1 MTIWIKLAL
10 IAGIFLAGLA
20 SGVKIHAGL
29 TAQRDL
35 AAVQA
40 GAKERAR
47 RVDKIDAAATGHE
60 ADKAQIRTQF
70 KTIIKEVDRVVQNP
84 VYLHVCFDD
93 DGLRA
98 ARAAIGPAA
107 PASQP
112 APALPEPARAD

>member
-10 IAGIFLAGLA
+10 IAAIFLAGLA
-20 SGVKIHAGL
+20 SGVKIQAGL

-35 AAVQA
+35 TTLQA
-40 GAKERAR
+40 GAKEQVR

-60 ADKAQIRTQF
+60 ADKAQLRTQF
-70 KTIIKEVDRVVQNP
+70 KTIFREVDRVVQKP
-84 VYLHVCFDD
+84 VYLNICFDD

-107 PASQP
+107 TASQP
-112 APALPEPARAD
+112 APALP

>member
-10 IAGIFLAGLA
+10 TAAIFLAGLA

-35 AAVQA
+35 ATLQA
-40 GAKERAR
+40 GAKEQAR
-47 RVDKIDAAATGHE
+47 RVDKIDVAATGHE
-60 ADKAQIRTQF
+60 ADKAHIRTQF

-112 APALPEPARAD
+112 APALSEPARAD